1 MYGLVESLI
10 RAYRNEKCTKEILPY
25 ERRVMDFLG
34 KNLPKQ
40 IEYAALLRKTSALK
54 GIYEQEIERVKYFM
68 KEYIIARMKK
78 ISQNFNVDDSML
90 SSSEIVYRNAMY
102 SIYQQ
107 EDIFVPC
114 KWKNSEFVGFVS
126 VIDNNHIVLDG
137 NPVEMRE
144 GDFFVGQIRDVIEM
158 LYRHSIYL
166 V

>member
-1 MYGLVESLI
+1 
-10 RAYRNEKCTKEILPY
+10 
-25 ERRVMDFLG
+25 
-34 KNLPKQ
+34 
-40 IEYAALLRKTSALK
+40 
-54 GIYEQEIERVKYFM
+54 
-68 KEYIIARMKK
+68 
-78 ISQNFNVDDSML
+78 ML